1 MAKARLIYLPLGGAG
16 EIGMNLYV
24 YGYGPKG
31 RENLI
36 VVEAGI
42 AFPNYLSPPGIDFV
56 MPDISWLKKRAK
68 RVKGIFLTHAHE
80 DHVGAIVQL
89 VEHIDAPVYARRFTS
104 LLIQQKF
111 EEVGFSPSYINC
123 LDVEPHL
130 VEVDGFKI
138 SFIPVTHSIPESSAL
153 LIESPIGRI
162 VHTGDFRIDG
172 NPMIG
177 SPFDYKVWQKIGNDG
192 VNVLVCDSTN
202 VFVNRKGRSESVINQ
217 SLVNLFSETKGLVAA
232 TTFASNVAR
241 VRQIAEAGY
250 NAGRSIVLLG
260 RAMVKMTTV
269 AQESGVI
276 TDFPPTISPEE
287 GRRLPREKLLLL
299 TTGSQGEPRSA
310 TTQLSYGKFRG
321 YKLVSGDT
329 LLYSSKTI
337 PGNELSVSGA
347 INRFASNGVKVI
359 EDNNQIYHVSGHAN
373 EPELTELQH
382 MLKPDLVVPMHGEI
396 RHLFEHAELANR
408 NGYNSKVVTNGQML
422 DLIDGEIN
430 FVDENV
436 GKLFFDRKGFHPEN
450 APHFRDR
457 WKMAREGVVIVVV
470 LESRSHEF
478 SVAIDTIGF
487 ELNNTAD
494 LEDYIKKA
502 INGHSA
508 LEDFDDEISEFF
520 EENLVRL
527 VSKAISGE
535 YGRKPIIRV
544 FFVGNE
550 S

>member
-31 RENLI
+31 RESLI

-56 MPDISWLKKRAK
+56 IPDISWLKKRAK

-80 DHVGAIVQL
+80 DHIGALVHL

-111 EEVGFSPSYINC
+111 EEVGFSPSCINC

-138 SFIPVTHSIPESSAL
+138 SFIPVTHSIPEASAL

-202 VFVNRKGRSESVINQ
+202 VFVSRRGRSESVINQ
-217 SLVNLFSETKGLVAA
+217 SLINLFSETKGLVAA

-269 AQESGVI
+269 ALESGVI
-276 TDFPPTISPEE
+276 TDFPPSISPEE

-337 PGNELSVSGA
+337 PGNELSVAGA

-396 RHLFEHAELANR
+396 RHLFEHAELAKR
-408 NGYNSKVVTNGQML
+408 NGYDSKVVTNGQIL

-436 GKLFFDRKGFHPEN
+436 GKLFFDRKDFYPEN
-450 APHFRDR
+450 SPHFRDR

-470 LESRSHEF
+470 LESHSRELTVS
-478 SVAIDTIGF
+478 INTIGF
-487 ELNNTAD
+487 ELNNTANF
-494 LEDYIKKA
+494 EDYIKQV
-502 INGHSA
+502 INGHSDI
-508 LEDFDDEISEFF
+508 EDFDDEASEFI

-527 VSKAISGE
+527 VSKTISGE

-550 S
+550 Y